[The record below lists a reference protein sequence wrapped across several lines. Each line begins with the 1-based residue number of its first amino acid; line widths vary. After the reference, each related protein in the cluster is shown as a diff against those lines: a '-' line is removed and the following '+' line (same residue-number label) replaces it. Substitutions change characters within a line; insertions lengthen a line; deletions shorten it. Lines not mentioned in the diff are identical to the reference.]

1 MPGIK
6 VIGIDWGTSSSPGSE
21 LMPGLRSNY
30 GESVND
36 VFAVWTT
43 DVGTEWFGKFSISC
57 AWRVVPKGVNG
68 SFGYWSDFIWS
79 EIESSACHPR
89 KSGGTWTWA
98 VNLSDVGYYATGGV
112 LSGTSVAEEVAPSGW
127 GFSQRTND
135 CIELQINVNGL
146 YVSGKKDQF
155 GKDNCGKAESTPLT
169 VLYVPRYTLTGAEL
183 GSTGG
188 LDVTYSVTDWPR
200 TDDRWAIESISQGGV
215 ELASEVMEPYVT
227 WDWVADSGL
236 IEIPSAALVRL
247 PEGGDPVD
255 IDIKM
260 NADFRGNGSS
270 LFTKLEGTV
279 QLVSELLC
287 NTPVITIVS
296 ATSDALKVRITD
308 SGDKGNPF
316 DTAWVQ
322 LAGQSG
328 GAVSCEPGGTVTI
341 ALPPLGETLT
351 VQAYGTTDAGATSD
365 TTQQTVRP
373 ISGGA
378 QDCIIV
384 AAMDGSARI
393 EARYNVSESW
403 DFSRAQESYKMSG
416 RQRESVFYGVGGSAT
431 CSLSFA
437 MVANPGN
444 ERVYQDPAEAERLA
458 FAGLCVYRN
467 QDGVRRVVTVDSA
480 TSSFDTVRELYTID
494 MSLKE
499 VS

>member
-30 GESVND
+30 GEPVDD

-43 DVGTEWFGKFSISC
+43 DAGTEWFRQFNISC
-57 AWRVVPKGVNG
+57 SWRVVPKGVNG
-68 SFGYWSDFIWS
+68 GFGYWSEFIWS

-112 LSGTSVAEEVAPSGW
+112 LSGTSAAEEVAPSGW

-135 CIELQINVNGL
+135 CIELKININGL
-146 YVSGKKDQF
+146 YVAGKKDQF

-200 TDDRWAIESISQGGV
+200 TDDRWAIESINQGGV

-227 WDWVADSGL
+227 WDWVADRGL

-270 LFTKLEGTV
+270 LFAKLEGTV
-279 QLVSELLC
+279 QLVAELEC
-287 NTPVITIVS
+287 NTPVITVVS
-296 ATSDALKVRITD
+296 ATADALKVRITD

-322 LAGQSG
+322 LAGYPG

-341 ALPPLGETLT
+341 PLPPLGETLT
-351 VQAYGTTDAGATSD
+351 AQAYGTTEGGATSD
-365 TTQQTVRP
+365 VAQKTVSA
-373 ISGGA
+373 ISGGRH
-378 QDCIIV
+378 DCIVI
-384 AAMDGSARI
+384 AAQDGSAVI
-393 EARYNVSESW
+393 EARYNVQESW
-403 DFSRAQESYKMSG
+403 DYAREQESYKMAG
-416 RQRESVFYGVGGSAT
+416 RERESVFYGVGGSAT
-431 CSLSFA
+431 CSLKFDIGDHAVFGEKRQS
-437 MVANPGN
+437 VAD
-444 ERVYQDPAEAERLA
+444 VEALA
-458 FAGLCVYRN
+458 FAGLCVYRDP
-467 QDGVRRVVTVDSA
+467 DGRRRVVNVDSA
-480 TSSFDTVRELYTID
+480 TPSFDTARRVWSVD
-494 MSLKE
+494 MSLRE

>member
-384 AAMDGSARI
+384 AATI
-393 EARYNVSESW
+393 PPVSGGRPAMMS
-403 DFSRAQESYKMSG
+403 SRSMKKG
-416 RQRESVFYGVGGSAT
+416 HT
-431 CSLSFA
+431 
-437 MVANPGN
+437 
-444 ERVYQDPAEAERLA
+444 
-458 FAGLCVYRN
+458 
-467 QDGVRRVVTVDSA
+467 
-480 TSSFDTVRELYTID
+480 
-494 MSLKE
+494 K
-499 VS
+499 

>member
-79 EIESSACHPR
+79 EIDSSACHPR

-112 LSGTSVAEEVAPSGW
+112 PSGTSAADEVAPSGW

-135 CIELQINVNGL
+135 CIQLQININGL
-146 YVSGKKDQF
+146 YVGGKKDQY
-155 GKDNCGKAESTPLT
+155 GNSSCGRAESAELY

-188 LDVTYSVTDWPR
+188 LDVTYSATDWPR

-236 IEIPSAALVRL
+236 IEIPSSAFVRL
-247 PEGGDPVD
+247 PSGGDPVD
-255 IDIKM
+255 IDIRM
-260 NADFRGNGSS
+260 NAEFRGNSAGG
-270 LFTKLEGTV
+270 FGYVRGTV
-279 QLVSELLC
+279 QLVSELEC
-287 NTPVITIVS
+287 NTPIITVVS
-296 ATSDALKVRITD
+296 ATSDALTVRITD

-351 VQAYGTTDAGATSD
+351 VQAYGTTEGGATSD
-365 TTQQTVRP
+365 TTQQTVPP

-403 DFSRAQESYKMSG
+403 SLSRSQQSYKMSG

-437 MVANPGN
+437 MVADKGN

-467 QDGVRRVVTVDSA
+467 QDGVRRVVTVESA
-480 TSSFDTVRELYTID
+480 TPSFDTVRKLYTVD

>member
-1 MPGIK
+1 
-6 VIGIDWGTSSSPGSE
+6 
-21 LMPGLRSNY
+21 MPGLRSGY

-43 DVGTEWFGKFSISC
+43 DAGTEWFRQFNISC
-57 AWRVVPKGVNG
+57 SWRTVPKGVNG

-79 EIESSACHPR
+79 EVDSSACHPR

-112 LSGTSVAEEVAPSGW
+112 LSGTSVEEEVAPSGW

-135 CIELQINVNGL
+135 CIELQININGL
-146 YVSGKKDQF
+146 YVSGKRDQF

-169 VLYVPRYTLTGAEL
+169 VLYVPSYTLTGAEL

-200 TDDRWAIESISQGGV
+200 TDDRWAIESITQGGV
-215 ELASEVMEPYVT
+215 ELASDVMEPYVT
-227 WDWVADSGL
+227 WDWVADRGF

-270 LFTKLEGTV
+270 LFAKLEGTV
-279 QLVSELLC
+279 QLVSELEC
-287 NTPVITIVS
+287 NTPVITVVS
-296 ATSDALKVRITD
+296 ATADALKVRITD

-351 VQAYGTTDAGATSD
+351 VQAYGTTEGGATSD

-393 EARYNVSESW
+393 EARYNVQESW
-403 DFSRAQESYKMSG
+403 DYAREQESYKMAG
-416 RQRESVFYGVGGSAT
+416 RERESVFYGVGGSAT
-431 CSLSFA
+431 CSLKFDIGDHAVFGEKRQS
-437 MVANPGN
+437 VAD
-444 ERVYQDPAEAERLA
+444 VEALA
-458 FAGLCVYRN
+458 FAGLCVYRDP
-467 QDGVRRVVTVDSA
+467 DGRRRVVNVDSA
-480 TSSFDTVRELYTID
+480 TPSFDTVRRVWSVD
-494 MSLKE
+494 MSLRE

>member
-21 LMPGLRSNY
+21 LMPGLRSVY
-30 GESVND
+30 GDSVND
-36 VFAVWTT
+36 VYAVWTT
-43 DVGTEWFGKFSISC
+43 DAGTEWFGQFNISC
-57 AWRVVPKGVNG
+57 SYRTVPKGVNG
-68 SFGYWSDFIWS
+68 GFGYWTEFTWS
-79 EIESSACHPR
+79 NVQAASCAPR
-89 KSGGTWTWA
+89 KIGGLWTWA
-98 VNLSDVGYYATGGV
+98 LNLSQVGVYDGAMSPTNTNIRKE
-112 LSGTSVAEEVAPSGW
+112 LAPNGW
-127 GFSQRTND
+127 GFSQRLSD
-135 CIELQINVNGL
+135 CIELKININGL
-146 YVSGKKDQF
+146 YVAGKKDQF
-155 GKDNCGKAESTPLT
+155 GKTDCGKAQSTPLT
-169 VLYVPRYTLTGAEL
+169 VLYVPSYTLTGAEL

-200 TDDRWAIESISQGGV
+200 TDDRWAIESINQGGV

-270 LFTKLEGTV
+270 LFAKLEGTV
-279 QLVSELLC
+279 QLVAELEC
-287 NTPVITIVS
+287 NTPVITVVS
-296 ATSDALKVRITD
+296 ATADALKVRITD

-341 ALPPLGETLT
+341 ALPPLGETLI
-351 VQAYGTTDAGATSD
+351 VQAYGTSDAGATSD
-365 TTQQTVRP
+365 TTQQTVQP
-373 ISGGA
+373 ISGGV

-384 AAMDGSARI
+384 AAMDGSAVI
-393 EARYNVSESW
+393 EARYNVQESW
-403 DFSRAQESYKMSG
+403 DYAREQESYKMAG
-416 RQRESVFYGVGGSAT
+416 RERESVFYGVGGSAT
-431 CSLSFA
+431 CSLKFDIGDHSVFGEKRQS
-437 MVANPGN
+437 VAD
-444 ERVYQDPAEAERLA
+444 VEALA
-458 FAGLCVYRN
+458 FAGLCVYRDP
-467 QDGVRRVVTVDSA
+467 DGRRRVVNVDSA
-480 TSSFDTVRELYTID
+480 TPSFDTVRRVWSVD
-494 MSLKE
+494 MSLRE